1 MRAQLT
7 PMSHYRQSMEW
18 ALSLGSQYSLAPVS
32 KADAMSSMSTQNI
45 REFDRLNAML
55 ESAGMR
61 SFDDQE
67 QQTARDVA
75 AKVLIDQFL
84 ENAERE

>member
-1 MRAQLT
+1 
-7 PMSHYRQSMEW
+7 
-18 ALSLGSQYSLAPVS
+18 
-32 KADAMSSMSTQNI
+32 MSSISTQNI

-67 QQTARDVA
+67 QQTARDMA

>member
-1 MRAQLT
+1 MTL
-7 PMSHYRQSMEW
+7 MNHYRQSMER
-18 ALSLGSQYSLAPVS
+18 ALSLGSQYNLAPVS
-32 KADAMSSMSTQNI
+32 KADAMSSISTQYI
-45 REFDRLNAML
+45 REFNRLNAML

-67 QQTARDVA
+67 QQTARGVA

-84 ENAERE
+84 ENAKRG

>member
-1 MRAQLT
+1 
-7 PMSHYRQSMEW
+7 
-18 ALSLGSQYSLAPVS
+18 
-32 KADAMSSMSTQNI
+32 MSSISTQNI

-55 ESAGMR
+55 ERAGMR

-84 ENAERE
+84 EDAERE

>member
-1 MRAQLT
+1 
-7 PMSHYRQSMEW
+7 
-18 ALSLGSQYSLAPVS
+18 
-32 KADAMSSMSTQNI
+32 MSSISTQNI

-55 ESAGMR
+55 ERAGMR
-61 SFDDQE
+61 RFDDQE

>member
-1 MRAQLT
+1 
-7 PMSHYRQSMEW
+7 
-18 ALSLGSQYSLAPVS
+18 
-32 KADAMSSMSTQNI
+32 MSSISTQNI
-45 REFDRLNAML
+45 SEFDRLNAML
-55 ESAGMR
+55 ERAGMR